1 MRKGTVAYNSQHA
14 WRMAALGTTIP
25 ALLRWKKKEMRRRKK
40 GRAKGKSV
48 AYNSQ
53 HALCTPNQDYKS
65 QHAPRAPAVTGH
77 REPLPRSPI
86 PPPVPQHSTA
96 GHLHRCSLFDPQQGL
111 GSPRTPEPGLGSS
124 ALTEIVA
131 KWPKKRRGG
140 SGSSVITAR
149 GAAGQPRA
157 RRFPGVPASQCLF
170 TAITEISYRVFS
182 VAQLDK
188 YLPI

>member
-1 MRKGTVAYNSQHA
+1 M
-14 WRMAALGTTIP
+14 WPTTP
-25 ALLRWKKKEMRRRKK
+25 
-40 GRAKGKSV
+40 S
-48 AYNSQ
+48 
-53 HALCTPNQDYKS
+53 TPCAHPTRTTNPS
-65 QHAPRAPAVTGH
+65 TPRAPPLLPGTGSPSQGH
-77 REPLPRSPI
+77 RS
-86 PPPVPQHSTA
+86 PPVPQHSTA

-140 SGSSVITAR
+140 SGSSVITAG